1 MKVTLIANVS
11 ANGKVLLT
19 DNPNYHEPREA
30 LLFFIQ
36 YANKI
41 GNIIIGRKTYDVLER
56 IPGNTKRVF
65 PQAEVVVVSQSGATI
80 KDCKVVRTA
89 QEAIDHLSTIGF
101 KEMLVGGGTA
111 VYNLFLEQE
120 LVTDLIFNYIPI
132 IIGDAGVLGYSQNLS
147 TQFSVKDQKM
157 LTPEVLQVHYVKRLG

>member
-30 LLFFIQ
+30 LFFFIQ
-36 YANKI
+36 YANRI

-65 PQAEVVVVSQSGATI
+65 PQAEVIVVSQSGAAI
-80 KDCKVVRTA
+80 KDFKVVSA
-89 QEAIDHLSTIGF
+89 AEEAINHLESKGF
-101 KEMLVGGGTA
+101 KEILVGGGTA

-120 LVTDLIFNYIPI
+120 LVTDLFLNYIPI
-132 IIGDAGVLGYSQNLS
+132 IIGDGGVLGHSENLS
-147 TQFSVKDQKM
+147 THFILKEQTM
-157 LTPEVLQVHYVKRLG
+157 LTAEVLQVHYVRG

>member
-1 MKVTLIANVS
+1 MKVTLIANLS

-30 LLFFIQ
+30 LMFFIQ
-36 YANKI
+36 YANQI

-65 PQAEVVVVSQSGATI
+65 LQAEVVVVSQSGAAI
-80 KDCKVVRTA
+80 NECKVVSTA
-89 QEAIDHLSTIGF
+89 QEAIDHLSDKGF
-101 KEMLVGGGTA
+101 KEILVGGGTA

-120 LVTDLIFNYIPI
+120 LVTDLFFNYIPV
-132 IIGDAGVLGYSQNLS
+132 IIGDGGVLGHSENLS
-147 TQFSVKDQKM
+147 THFSLKEQKM
-157 LTPEVLQVHYVKRLG
+157 LTEEVLQVHYVRS